1 MDWQWAQWHSSTP
14 QLEAYKEFLRE
25 KMMVDDI
32 VRKIQ
37 AEDEREM
44 QERMSKQQQ
53 TQEFITQYLQERC
66 VA

>member
-1 MDWQWAQWHSSTP
+1 
-14 QLEAYKEFLRE
+14 
-25 KMMVDDI
+25 MMVDDI